1 MGSGSSN
8 ASGGG
13 GGGGASAQQGPGA
26 PPQPVQPFDNPTQ
39 IANYTQPDDPS
50 VNPGGQLVGPGV
62 DVTKLTKYEQEAIEA
77 YTGKWIKTAEG
88 ARFKGL
94 NAEELNRYL
103 YDRDGF
109 IQRLKN
115 KGKTPGEIADL
126 LTRAEGFKT
135 ELNAHLAKVR
145 SYSGEVYRVI
155 NDSSGALAGRYV
167 PGKIVTLN
175 EFVSTSR
182 SLNASSFPFIRAKT
196 GKTRFI
202 IQSKSGKMVEKISE
216 FTTEREVLFR
226 SGTSFRVVSKTYN
239 KSRQTWDIRLAEI

>member
-13 GGGGASAQQGPGA
+13 GGGGAAAQQGPGA
-26 PPQPVQPFDNPTQ
+26 PPQNIPPHQT
-39 IANYTQPDDPS
+39 ANQLTDFIEPDDPT

-62 DVTKLTKYEQEAIEA
+62 EVTKLTKYEQEAIEA
-77 YTGKWIKTAEG
+77 YTGKWIKTAG
-88 ARFKGL
+88 GDRFKGL

-145 SYSGEVYRVI
+145 SYRGEVYRVI
-155 NDSSGALAGRYV
+155 DDYGGSLAGRYV
-167 PGKIVTLN
+167 PGKTVTLN

-182 SLNASSFPFIRAKT
+182 ALDASSFPFIRAQT

-202 IQSKSGKMVEKISE
+202 IQSKSGKMIEKISE

-226 SGTSFRVVSKTYN
+226 SGTSFRVISKTYN